1 MNAEAAPDGLPAG
14 KPGKNLRG
22 AILWSAAI
30 LAALGLAWGIAA
42 FFATMRQ
49 TSKILTRYAWHGA
62 GGGPEGGGVET
73 LSPEEAVRALGGPRL
88 AALKLRLYIGLP
100 RRMMRREDPRFAV
113 GLLGHCGRPAVP
125 YLLARLRQADDR
137 ILDTVIIALGNA
149 GPDAAPAVP
158 ELLRFLSAEESLRRG
173 YVVWALGRIGSPAA
187 PAVPE
192 LVRLLTDQNQGWLFR
207 RDVAKALGGIGPD
220 ARDAVPALESAL
232 KDEDAGVRAAAAE
245 ALKRIRGGAPKK

>member
-1 MNAEAAPDGLPAG
+1 MADGPVPGGEGAQALAPPRTWRPML
-14 KPGKNLRG
+14 
-22 AILWSAAI
+22 LWTAAI
-30 LAALGLAWGIAA
+30 LAALALVWGVAR
-42 FFATMRQ
+42 FFVTMRQ
-49 TSKILTRYAWHGA
+49 TSRILTRYAWHGA

-73 LSPEEAVRALGGPRL
+73 LSPEEAIKALGGPRL

-100 RRMMRREDPRFAV
+100 RRMMRRENPRFAV

-137 ILDTVIIALGNA
+137 TLDTVIIALGNA

-158 ELLRFLSAEESLRRG
+158 ELTRFLSAEESLRRG
-173 YVVWALGRIGSPAA
+173 YVVWALGRIGPPAA
-187 PAVPE
+187 PAVPG
-192 LVRLLTDQNQGWLFR
+192 LVRLLTDRSWLDR

-245 ALKRIRGGAPKK
+245 ALKRIRGEEKK